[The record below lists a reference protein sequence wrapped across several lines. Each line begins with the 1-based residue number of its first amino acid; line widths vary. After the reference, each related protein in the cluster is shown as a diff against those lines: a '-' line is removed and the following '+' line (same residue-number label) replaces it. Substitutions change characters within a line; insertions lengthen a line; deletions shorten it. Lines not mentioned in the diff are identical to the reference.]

1 MKAVGIIC
9 EYNPMHNG
17 HIYHIKKVR
26 ELYPDYVIVLL
37 MSGNFTQRGDASLID
52 KWKKCEIA
60 LNYVDLVIELPF
72 VYATQAADIFT
83 SMGCEIL
90 KHLGISAFVFGS
102 ESNDIE
108 MLKRMV
114 LIQDSPEYQMR
125 VKNNLALGKNYPTSM
140 SLALEDLGGMAISKS
155 NDLLGLG
162 YVRGFRDTN
171 IEVRTIKRTN
181 DYNDECLTG
190 KITSATSIRKALR
203 NGVSVCDYV
212 PSVTYDNLNNLH
224 FMDDYFDLLKYKII
238 SDDDLSKYLGVDE
251 GIEGRIKKVILETNN
266 LDDLIKMVKSKRYTY
281 VKLNRMFL
289 HILCG
294 FTKSEALETRRLE
307 YIRVLGF
314 NLRGQE
320 YLKSIKDYSN
330 IPILTKY
337 ENGFKAL
344 DIEKRVCA
352 IYHIKEDDV
361 LDEYKHKVIIR

>member
-1 MKAVGIIC
+1 
-9 EYNPMHNG
+9 MHNG
-17 HIYHIKKVR
+17 HIYHIQKVR

-60 LNYVDLVIELPF
+60 LNYVDLVVELPF

-114 LIQDSPEYQMR
+114 LLQDSPEYQIR
-125 VKNNLALGKNYPTSM
+125 VKNYLAQGKNYPTSM
-140 SLALEDLGGMAISKS
+140 SLALDDLGG
-155 NDLLGLG
+155 
-162 YVRGFRDTN
+162 

-181 DYNDECLTG
+181 DYNDEGLVG

-251 GIEGRIKKVILETNN
+251 GIEGRIKKVILEANN
-266 LDDLIKMVKSKRYTY
+266 LDDLIKKRYTY

-294 FTKSEALETRRLE
+294 FTKSEALQTRRLE

-314 NLRGQE
+314 NLRGKE

-337 ENGFKAL
+337 EKGFKAL